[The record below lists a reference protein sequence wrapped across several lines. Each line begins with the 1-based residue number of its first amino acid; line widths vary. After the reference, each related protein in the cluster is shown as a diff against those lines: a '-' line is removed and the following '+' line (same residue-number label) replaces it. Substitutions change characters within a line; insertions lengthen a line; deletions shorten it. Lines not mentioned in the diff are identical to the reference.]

1 MYGTVFCMATAQR
14 RRDPPPRPRAER
26 REQLLDA
33 ALRLIDAEGF
43 ASASVEGVAR
53 EAGLAQTVVYDTL
66 GTRGGLLAPLRARGR
81 RRARAS
87 LGAAMPE
94 PPLADDPQRI
104 LTESLGL
111 LLA

>member
-1 MYGTVFCMATAQR
+1 MGTAQR
-14 RRDPPPRPRAER
+14 RGYSPRRRRAER

-53 EAGLAQTVVYDTL
+53 EAGLAKTVVYDTFGNREEL
-66 GTRGGLLAPLRARGR
+66 LTALLARERERAL
-81 RRARAS
+81 AS
-87 LGAAMPE
+87 LATAMPE

-104 LTESLGL
+104 LT
-111 LLA
+111 